1 MSGNRVDMAAYKVL
15 VMSGNRVDVAAYWS
29 IVLSGDRIN
38 LAAHQVIITGTRT
51 VETGFAW
58 SPEEGTRESLRS
70 KRI

>member
-1 MSGNRVDMAAYKVL
+1 LVMTGNRIDMAAYQ
-15 VMSGNRVDVAAYWS
+15 S
-29 IVLSGDRIN
+29 IVQSGDRIN